1 MTNLTLYT
9 SDGHAIKAQSDDIHR
24 VICDLEE
31 KHDFTPRS
39 FSMTFNITSPF
50 DKLSAIMDFFKEP
63 IYEVYETRLP
73 RKMKKRLKKI
83 MFKQL
88 GFMPKFRYT
97 KTNKTTQP

>member
-31 KHDFTPRS
+31 KHDSTPRS
-39 FSMTFNITSPF
+39 FSFNITLPF
-50 DKLSAIMDFFKEP
+50 DKISAIMDLFSEP
-63 IYEVYETRLP
+63 IYEVYEKRLP

-88 GFMPKFRYT
+88 GFMPKFRYI